1 MINLEELQKNINQQT
16 RNGRTNIYMPVSI
29 LKELGANINNSQ
41 KESEFINIDC
51 LENLIM
57 QYKKS
62 SFKNSLKVETKKSQS
77 KSIVK
82 HMEDKIKD
90 KELER

>member
-29 LKELGANINNSQ
+29 LKELGVNINNSQ

-77 KSIVK
+77 KPIVK

>member
-77 KSIVK
+77 KPIVK

-90 KELER
+90 KKLER

>member
-16 RNGRTNIYMPVSI
+16 RNGRTNIYIPVSI

-77 KSIVK
+77 KPIVK

>member
-62 SFKNSLKVETKKSQS
+62 SFKNSLKVETKKSQI
-77 KSIVK
+77 KPIVK

>member
-1 MINLEELQKNINQQT
+1 MAEQ
-16 RNGRTNIYMPVSI
+16 IYMPVSI

-77 KSIVK
+77 KPIVK